1 MATSP
6 SGEQWELT
14 SGAVRAHVVEV
25 GGGLLVEDAD
35 VDPAWV
41 AREIVPLLG
50 DGARLRS
57 MSQAAESVGHRDA
70 DETLADMVADAWARG
85 GRRG

>member
-1 MATSP
+1 MAGGIRDTGDDDLAEDP
-6 SGEQWELT
+6 
-14 SGAVRAHVVEV
+14 AH
-25 GGGLLVEDAD
+25 ATPA
-35 VDPAWV
+35 DPAWV